1 MQELQVSSGSLQA
14 AKRKA
19 EQALATLQEE
29 YDELETESH
38 ENGEKLKKA
47 VEQNSRMQS
56 EMVADKERLRGLEKS
71 KVGTQ
76 PLDQTQLQVF
86 ILRFPL
92 PFQNSLDQQVKDLS
106 TRLNEEV
113 ANATKAAKRDA
124 AKLQARV
131 NLRARARMR
140 SLKLGHLK

>member
-76 PLDQTQLQVF
+76 GNRPSC
-86 ILRFPL
+86 RFL
-92 PFQNSLDQQVKDLS
+92 FCLLFQNSLDQQVKDLS

-131 NLRARARMR
+131 NLRARAQMR